1 MAEAPAYVCWGHANR
16 SALVRVPMYK
26 PGKANSTRVEVRA
39 PDPACNPYLA
49 FALMLSAGL
58 RGVEHEYELPPGAED
73 DVSLLTEDE
82 RRALGYTDLPHNLS
96 EALRAMESS
105 ELVAET
111 LGEGVFDYFLR
122 NKRAEWADYRA
133 KVTPFE
139 LARYLPAL

>member
-1 MAEAPAYVCWGHANR
+1 
-16 SALVRVPMYK
+16 MYK

-49 FALMLSAGL
+49 FALTLSAGL
-58 RGVEHEYELPPGAED
+58 RGIEHEYELPPGAED

-82 RRALGYTDLPHNLS
+82 RRALGYVDLPHNLS

-139 LARYLPAL
+139 LARYLPTL